1 MSDRMTN
8 ESDPLRRPAS
18 DPGAADYGSPREVD
32 LSQSDRVRESLQ
44 LLARELTG
52 SLTLREVGRLLARES
67 RRLFGHH
74 AFYCDV
80 CDEKGESLIGVY
92 AEDTPEGATE
102 PVEVPV
108 SGSGPAGRDAS
119 ASLKGL
125 PVLYNRPDQPPEQPL
140 SPFGCTQRLSR
151 SLMYAPVWWKGR
163 VVGVV
168 SAQSYASR
176 RYGPRDL
183 ELLQVFADQL
193 GGVVA
198 RIRAEEALRES
209 EQRYRQLVDLSPDP
223 IVVVQN
229 ERCCLVSQ
237 AFSRL
242 FGYGPADIEKP
253 PGFLDMVAGAYRER
267 VLSRW
272 RDQIAGKPVPPLC
285 RLDFLAKDGSVIP
298 CEASSSLIVHQ
309 GQPAVLMVIRDVRDR
324 ADGPRG

>member
-1 MSDRMTN
+1 
-8 ESDPLRRPAS
+8 
-18 DPGAADYGSPREVD
+18 
-32 LSQSDRVRESLQ
+32 
-44 LLARELTG
+44 
-52 SLTLREVGRLLARES
+52 LTLREVGRLLARES

-92 AEDTPEGATE
+92 AEDTPEGASE

-108 SGSGPAGRDAS
+108 STSSAEGRDAS

-125 PVLYNRPDQPPEQPL
+125 PVLYNRPDQRPEQQL

-183 ELLQVFADQL
+183 ELLQAFADQL

-209 EQRYRQLVDLSPDP
+209 EQRYRQLIDLSPDP

-229 ERCCLVSQ
+229 ERCCLASQ
-237 AFSRL
+237 AFNRL
-242 FGYGPADIEKP
+242 FGYGWSDIEKHA
-253 PGFLDMVAGAYRER
+253 GFLEMVVEGDRAAVVR
-267 VLSRW
+267 RW
-272 RDQIAGKPVPPLC
+272 QDQIAGKSVSPLC
-285 RLDFLAKDGSVIP
+285 RFDLVAKDGSSVP
-298 CEASSSLIVHQ
+298 CEVSSSLIVYQ
-309 GQPAVLMVIRDVRDR
+309 GQPAVLMVIRDLRDR
-324 ADGPRG
+324 ADGR